1 MVIKDKTV
9 YKTANICDIKPTCSN
24 TVHFMAL
31 ENPSQNIDMYSFM
44 YSFMRKCSK
53 EAKRQFCLFLF
64 FFVNIRAEEEGGEE
78 EVWHIEKTE

>member
-9 YKTANICDIKPTCSN
+9 YKTANICDIKPTCLN
-24 TVHFMAL
+24 IVHFMAL

-64 FFVNIRAEEEGGEE
+64 FLSTLEQRKKEG
-78 EVWHIEKTE
+78 KKRCDT